1 MNKSEAI
8 KATKNGAIAACIS
21 AALTIIIV
29 LIAISSD
36 AEGELALWNDPG
48 NFIDVVFVLAC
59 AFGMYKKSRAA
70 SVLIVFYFLA
80 SKVIMAIETQ
90 AYSGFGMA
98 LVLIYFYGKA
108 IQGSFVYHRLEKE
121 ENPDYKATTKWT
133 YIFGIPSVLIM
144 VTLIGFGLLS
154 TTGVVP
160 STRVVS
166 ASEIYTND
174 IATLRINGVITAED
188 EVTYLYSQGFSSIL
202 ESGNVLTQD
211 RVIIYLTDENKEL
224 QVYEVSLNEITEV
237 LLESQ
242 GGTFNDSVYIVSTND
257 PERWLKLYLSPE
269 QKGDQ
274 RFVKAIREN
283 ISR

>member
-90 AYSGFGMA
+90 AYSGFGA

-121 ENPDYKATTKWT
+121 ENPDYKATTNWT

-154 TTGVVP
+154 STGVVP
-160 STRVVS
+160 STRVLS

-174 IATLRINGVITAED
+174 IATLRSNGVITTGD
-188 EVTYLYSQGFSSIL
+188 EVKYFYSQGFSSIL

-211 RVIIYLTDENKEL
+211 RVILYLTDENKEL

-237 LLESQ
+237 VLESQ
-242 GGTFNDSVYIVSTND
+242 GDTFNDSVYIVNTND

-274 RFVKAIREN
+274 KFVKAIRDN

>member
-36 AEGELALWNDPG
+36 AEGELALWNDPVI
-48 NFIDVVFVLAC
+48 FIDVVFVLAC

-70 SVLIVFYFLA
+70 SVLIFFYFLA

-98 LVLIYFYGKA
+98 LVFIYFYGKA

-133 YIFGIPSVLIM
+133 YIFGIPSVLII
-144 VTLIGFGLLS
+144 VTLVGFGLLS
-154 TTGVVP
+154 TIGVVP

-174 IATLRINGVITAED
+174 IATLRSTDVITTGD
-188 EVTYLYSQGFSSIL
+188 KVKYFYSQGFSSIL

-211 RVIIYLTDENKEL
+211 RVILYLTDENKEL
-224 QVYEVSLNEITEV
+224 QVYEISLNEITEV
-237 LLESQ
+237 VLESQ

-274 RFVKAIREN
+274 KFVKAIREN

>member
-36 AEGELALWNDPG
+36 AEGKLALWNDPG
-48 NFIDVVFVLAC
+48 IFIDVVFVLAC

-70 SVLIVFYFLA
+70 SVLIFFYFLA
-80 SKVIMAIETQ
+80 SKVIIAIETQ
-90 AYSGFGMA
+90 AFSGFGMA
-98 LVLIYFYGKA
+98 LVFIYFYGKA

-133 YIFGIPSVLIM
+133 YIFGIPSVLII
-144 VTLIGFGLLS
+144 VTLVGFGLLS

-174 IATLRINGVITAED
+174 IATLRSTDVITTGD
-188 EVTYLYSQGFSSIL
+188 KVKYFYSQGFLSIL

-211 RVIIYLTDENKEL
+211 RVILYLTDENKEL

-237 LLESQ
+237 VLESQ
-242 GGTFNDSVYIVSTND
+242 GDTFNDSVYIVNTND

-274 RFVKAIREN
+274 KFVKAIRDN

>member
-36 AEGELALWNDPG
+36 AEGELAPWNDPG
-48 NFIDVVFVLAC
+48 IFIDVVFVLAC

-70 SVLIVFYFLA
+70 SVLIFFYFLA
-80 SKVIMAIETQ
+80 SKVIIAIETQ
-90 AYSGFGMA
+90 AFSGFGMA
-98 LVLIYFYGKA
+98 LVFIYFYGKA

-133 YIFGIPSVLIM
+133 YIFGIPSVLII
-144 VTLIGFGLLS
+144 VTLVGFGLLS

-174 IATLRINGVITAED
+174 IATLRSNGVITTGD
-188 EVTYLYSQGFSSIL
+188 KVKYFYSQGFSSIL

-211 RVIIYLTDENKEL
+211 RVILYLTDENKEL

-237 LLESQ
+237 VLESQ
-242 GGTFNDSVYIVSTND
+242 GDTFNDSVYIVNTND

-274 RFVKAIREN
+274 KFVKAIRDN

>member
-36 AEGELALWNDPG
+36 AEGELAPWNDPG
-48 NFIDVVFVLAC
+48 IFIDVVFVLAC

-70 SVLIVFYFLA
+70 SVLIFFYFLA
-80 SKVIMAIETQ
+80 SKVIIAIETQ
-90 AYSGFGMA
+90 AFSGFGMA
-98 LVLIYFYGKA
+98 LVFIYFYGKA

-133 YIFGIPSVLIM
+133 YIFGIPSVLII
-144 VTLIGFGLLS
+144 VTLVGFGLLS

-174 IATLRINGVITAED
+174 IATLRSNGVITTGD
-188 EVTYLYSQGFSSIL
+188 KVKYFYSQGFSSIL

-211 RVIIYLTDENKEL
+211 RVILYLTDENKEL
-224 QVYEVSLNEITEV
+224 QVYEISLNEITEV
-237 LLESQ
+237 VLESQ
-242 GGTFNDSVYIVSTND
+242 GDTFNDSVYVVNTND

-274 RFVKAIREN
+274 KFVKAIRDN

>member
-36 AEGELALWNDPG
+36 AEGELAPWNDPG
-48 NFIDVVFVLAC
+48 IFIDVVFVLAC

-70 SVLIVFYFLA
+70 SVLIFFYFLA
-80 SKVIMAIETQ
+80 SKVIIAIETQ
-90 AYSGFGMA
+90 AFSGFGMA
-98 LVLIYFYGKA
+98 LVFIYFYGKA

-133 YIFGIPSVLIM
+133 YIFGIPSVLII
-144 VTLIGFGLLS
+144 VTLVGFGLLS

-174 IATLRINGVITAED
+174 IATLRSNGVITTGD
-188 EVTYLYSQGFSSIL
+188 KVKYFYSQGFSSIL

-211 RVIIYLTDENKEL
+211 RVILYLTDENKEL
-224 QVYEVSLNEITEV
+224 QVYEISLNEITEV
-237 LLESQ
+237 VLESQ
-242 GGTFNDSVYIVSTND
+242 GDTFNDSVYIVNTND

-274 RFVKAIREN
+274 KFVKAIRDN

>member
-1 MNKSEAI
+1 MNKSETI

-36 AEGELALWNDPG
+36 AEGELAPWNDPG
-48 NFIDVVFVLAC
+48 IVIDVVFVLAC

-70 SVLIVFYFLA
+70 SVLIFFYFMA
-80 SKVIMAIETQ
+80 NNVITAIETQ
-90 AYSGFGMA
+90 AFSGFGA

-133 YIFGIPSVLIM
+133 YIFGIPSVLII

-154 TTGVVP
+154 TAGVVP

-174 IATLRINGVITAED
+174 IATLRSNGVITTGD
-188 EVTYLYSQGFSSIL
+188 KVKYFYSQGFSSIL

-211 RVIIYLTDENKEL
+211 RVILYLTDENKEL
-224 QVYEVSLNEITEV
+224 QVYEISLNEITEV
-237 LLESQ
+237 VLESQ
-242 GGTFNDSVYIVSTND
+242 GDTFNDSVYIVNTND

-274 RFVKAIREN
+274 KFVKAIRDN

>member
-121 ENPDYKATTKWT
+121 ENPDYKATTKWI

-174 IATLRINGVITAED
+174 IATLRSNGVITTGD
-188 EVTYLYSQGFSSIL
+188 EVKYFYSQGFSSIL

-274 RFVKAIREN
+274 KFVKAIREN
-283 ISR
+283 IYR